1 MDKELEL
8 YPSELVMLKE
18 VIESDM
24 ETSSWGE
31 VEYDDVE
38 LMKYYYDRAK
48 VLVKVKELLAL

>member
-1 MDKELEL
+1 MDKLEL

-24 ETSSWGE
+24 ETRRHPD
-31 VEYDDVE
+31 YDDVE

-48 VLVKVKELLAL
+48 VLVKLKELLQS